1 MRRSHGLL
9 GRLCSIFFASPL
21 FWCRRTSVGSTRIF
35 LAQVGSRDWQS
46 RAFATVCDGGATWLH
61 RCDRVA
67 LDGRSALLGTQHP
80 TTCCGLRP
88 LGLPSGWGYTRGA
101 TRGWPA
107 SNRTPTEPNRA
118 NAPPCRMATEAKRA
132 HSNMVIDL
140 TALTSCCPFLPTPER
155 VRQFQVA
162 KPGFK
167 ISTAYVASAKRSRS
181 MIRRRSGVQPSRASR
196 RPPQARSNAPSLAPR
211 FGG

>member
-1 MRRSHGLL
+1 MRSPYPPFAIERRGACRPIVSTRSYIPTHDMASICGVYRSAPNSGGSATMRRSHGLL

-88 LGLPSGWGYTRGA
+88 LGPPSGWRLHPGSHKGLAGLEQNT
-101 TRGWPA
+101 
-107 SNRTPTEPNRA
+107 NR
-118 NAPPCRMATEAKRA
+118 
-132 HSNMVIDL
+132 
-140 TALTSCCPFLPTPER
+140 
-155 VRQFQVA
+155 
-162 KPGFK
+162 
-167 ISTAYVASAKRSRS
+167 
-181 MIRRRSGVQPSRASR
+181 
-196 RPPQARSNAPSLAPR
+196 
-211 FGG
+211 